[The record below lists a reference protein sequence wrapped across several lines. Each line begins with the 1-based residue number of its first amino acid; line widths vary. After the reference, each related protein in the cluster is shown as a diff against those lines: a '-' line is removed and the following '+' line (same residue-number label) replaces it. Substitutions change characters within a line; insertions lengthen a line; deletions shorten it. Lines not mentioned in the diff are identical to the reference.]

1 MGLLPL
7 LRRRCLLSIL
17 GFGIYL
23 ICFRAGTLP
32 MLVLIILGR
41 SIARRRPLFLPPVQ
55 GLDASLVLQKMN

>member
-32 MLVLIILGR
+32 MLVLIILR
-41 SIARRRPLFLPPVQ
+41 
-55 GLDASLVLQKMN
+55 